1 MKKRNLKVMAMM
13 AAAVLALSGCSGGG
27 NTATEAPKSD
37 SSAAATEAAVDTKA
51 ADDSKTADS
60 GKAAASTNYPTK
72 SIDLVVPFTA
82 GGNVDLSCRIAGLR
96 RWRKNWDSR

>member
-37 SSAAATEAAVDTKA
+37 SSAAATEAAADTKTAEKQQLPQITRPNPLTWLYRLPQA
-51 ADDSKTADS
+51 AT
-60 GKAAASTNYPTK
+60 
-72 SIDLVVPFTA
+72 
-82 GGNVDLSCRIAGLR
+82 
-96 RWRKNWDSR
+96 

>member
-60 GKAAASTNYPTK
+60 GKAAAPTNYPPKLQLTQT
-72 SIDLVVPFTA
+72 L
-82 GGNVDLSCRIAGLR
+82 LS
-96 RWRKNWDSR
+96 KQSFY

>member
-27 NTATEAPKSD
+27 NTATEAPKVRT
-37 SSAAATEAAVDTKA
+37 AAQPATEAAVDTKA

-60 GKAAASTNYPTK
+60 GKAAAFHKLPDQ
-72 SIDLVVPFTA
+72 IH
-82 GGNVDLSCRIAGLR
+82 
-96 RWRKNWDSR
+96 